1 MSGPKRYA
9 LHHGGFDAS
18 HLRWRQKGKTGW
30 KQAGPGFCAADF
42 AWFEFQR
49 CIHPGI
55 LNDDIVSWFF
65 RYLQEQ
71 PQNAQHERSAKDICL
86 GSGRQGGFLSTMFQ
100 GFLAESRI
108 VCLWRI
114 RTQNKAWSFTYF
126 HVSKFNQILLTSWL
140 WTQTCLLE
148 ACGWNLCMSAKSGST
163 FVGPSFLCVILI
175 PGKALSRCDFPPW
188 GWPFPHWPC
197 RCFPWCLLLP
207 LRAVVMILA
216 APQMTW
222 RRPMC
227 CFRWARS
234 TTWAQMLW
242 RVMMPSHLKRR
253 LRKKGMTYDSSPFGG
268 SFDTTQPTAAG
279 HPIPFQQQPP
289 TLLLGRRWYGRNHAQ
304 KPGAGHLSG
313 SPLLTFFCFLF

>member
-1 MSGPKRYA
+1 MAIITLLSWVKQCRACEWTKEIRTASWGIRC
-9 LHHGGFDAS
+9 S

-148 ACGWNLCMSAKSGST
+148 ACGWNLCMSAKIWLNLCRP
-163 FVGPSFLCVILI
+163 FVPLCNFD
-175 PGKALSRCDFPPW
+175 SR
-188 GWPFPHWPC
+188 
-197 RCFPWCLLLP
+197 
-207 LRAVVMILA
+207 
-216 APQMTW
+216 
-222 RRPMC
+222 
-227 CFRWARS
+227 
-234 TTWAQMLW
+234 
-242 RVMMPSHLKRR
+242 
-253 LRKKGMTYDSSPFGG
+253 
-268 SFDTTQPTAAG
+268 
-279 HPIPFQQQPP
+279 
-289 TLLLGRRWYGRNHAQ
+289 
-304 KPGAGHLSG
+304 
-313 SPLLTFFCFLF
+313 